1 MNRVAIAIVIAVSL
15 LVGLAVG
22 AWIVGDERVATEP
35 ETQTVTG
42 FLGGEASPDERLS
55 RLEQIIAEER
65 DARIA
70 LEDTIAMLFEELE
83 RIEGAGDQ
91 ASAAAAAARRA
102 EREQE
107 RAARSPERGRAGT
120 IEWVRNYQ
128 ERRVTR
134 LVEGGFS
141 EDEARRILQQES
153 EASFKSMKAIWEAQ
167 RNGENIDLS
176 GISNSPQSILRGEMG
191 DDAYARYL
199 EVQGQPT
206 AVQINQVLSGSPGND
221 AGLQPGDQLLSY
233 DGQRLFD
240 VGDLRRQTMRGEPG
254 QDVII
259 EIERDGVRMQ
269 LTVPRGPIGIT
280 GSGANIRNINWWG
293 G

>member
-1 MNRVAIAIVIAVSL
+1 MNRMAIAVAVSL
-15 LVGLAVG
+15 LAGFAVG
-22 AWIVGDERVATEP
+22 AWIVGEEPAATEP
-35 ETQTVTG
+35 EAQTATG
-42 FLGGEASPDERLS
+42 FLGSEAGSEERLQ

-91 ASAAAAAARRA
+91 AATARRA
-102 EREQE
+102 ERELA
-107 RAARSPERGRAGT
+107 RTARSSESGERGSLD
-120 IEWVRNYQ
+120 WVRNYQ

-134 LVEGGFS
+134 LIEGGFS

-153 EASFKSMKAIWEAQ
+153 EASFKAMKAVWEAQ
-167 RNGENIDLS
+167 RNGENIDFLGLS
-176 GISNSPQSILRGEMG
+176 SNPQSILRTEMG
-191 DDAYARYL
+191 DDDYARYL

-206 AVQINQVLSGSPGND
+206 AVRISQVLSGSPGND
-221 AGLQPGDQLLSY
+221 AGLQPGDQLVSY
-233 DGQRLFD
+233 DGRRLFD
-240 VGDLRRQTMRGEPG
+240 VGDLRRQTMQGEPG
-254 QDVII
+254 QDVVI
-259 EIERDGVRMQ
+259 EIDRDGVRMQ

-280 GSGANIRNINWWG
+280 GSGANVRNINWWG

>member
-1 MNRVAIAIVIAVSL
+1 MNKIAIAVVVSL
-15 LVGLAVG
+15 LAGFAVG
-22 AWIVGDERVATEP
+22 AWIVGEEPATTEP
-35 ETQTVTG
+35 LVQTVAG
-42 FLGGEASPDERLS
+42 IPGNEAGSLERLQG
-55 RLEQIIAEER
+55 LEQIIAEER

-91 ASAAAAAARRA
+91 AAAARRQA

-107 RAARSPERGRAGT
+107 RAARSTERGRPGT
-120 IEWVRNYQ
+120 VEWVRNYQ

-153 EASFKSMKAIWEAQ
+153 EASFKAMKVTWEAQ
-167 RNGENIDLS
+167 RNGENIDFPGL
-176 GISNSPQSILRGEMG
+176 SNSPQSILRAEIG

-206 AVQINQVLSGSPGND
+206 AVRVTQVLSGSPGTA
-221 AGLQPGDQLLSY
+221 AGLQPGDQLVSY
-233 DGQRLFD
+233 DGRRLFD
-240 VGDLRRQTMRGEPG
+240 VGDLRRQTMQGEPG
-254 QDVII
+254 QDVVI
-259 EIERDGVRMQ
+259 EVVRDGVRMQ

-280 GSGANIRNINWWG
+280 GSGANIRNTNWWG
-293 G
+293 S

>member
-1 MNRVAIAIVIAVSL
+1 MNRMAIAVAVSL
-15 LVGLAVG
+15 LAGFAVG
-22 AWIVGDERVATEP
+22 AWIVGEEPAATEP
-35 ETQTVTG
+35 EAQTATE
-42 FLGGEASPDERLS
+42 FLGSEAGSEERLQ

-91 ASAAAAAARRA
+91 AAAARRA
-102 EREQE
+102 EREQA
-107 RAARSPERGRAGT
+107 RTARSSESGERGSLD
-120 IEWVRNYQ
+120 WVRNYQ

-134 LVEGGFS
+134 LIEGGFS

-153 EASFKSMKAIWEAQ
+153 EASFKAMKAVWEAQ
-167 RNGENIDLS
+167 RNGENIDFLGLS
-176 GISNSPQSILRGEMG
+176 SNPQSILRTEMG
-191 DDAYARYL
+191 DDDYARYL

-206 AVQINQVLSGSPGND
+206 AVRISQVLSGSPGND
-221 AGLQPGDQLLSY
+221 AGLQPGDQLISY
-233 DGQRLFD
+233 DGRRLFD
-240 VGDLRRQTMRGEPG
+240 VGDLRRQTMQGEPG
-254 QDVII
+254 QDVVI
-259 EIERDGVRMQ
+259 EIDRDGVRMQ

-280 GSGANIRNINWWG
+280 GSGANVRNINWWG